1 MIIKSFEVKNNIKN
15 SIYLF
20 HGQNNG
26 QKEELIEELIKP
38 NFKEST
44 YTYYEKEVLNNLDNF
59 YSLIFTNSFF
69 DENKLIIIKDV
80 SDKIRFE
87 IESIIEKKIDNILI
101 ILISSILDKK
111 SKLRNLFE
119 KDKNLISVP
128 FYLDNN
134 QTLLNYANKFF
145 KEKKISISSET
156 INILV
161 NKSNGE
167 RKLLTN
173 ELKKIEMYSKNKTN
187 ISADEINILANTG
200 ENQDIGEL
208 VDNCLAKNDK
218 RIKYLMNEINFGSE
232 DSIIIIRTFLFKA
245 KRLLNLI
252 NVFNVQ
258 KDVDKT
264 IASAKPPIF
273 WKDKDLVKKQI
284 RSWTLNQIKQLILEI
299 NNIEFLIKTNSQNTI
314 HILSDF
320 IFNKSK

>member
-20 HGQNNG
+20 HGQNDG
-26 QKEELIEELIKP
+26 QKEDLIEELIKP

-80 SDKIRFE
+80 SDNIRFE
-87 IESIIEKKIDNILI
+87 IESIIEKKINNILI

-167 RKLLTN
+167 RKLLIN

-218 RIKYLMNEINFGSE
+218 RIKYLMNENNFGSE
-232 DSIIIIRTFLFKA
+232 DSIIIIRIFLFKA

-314 HILSDF
+314 YILSDF

>member
-1 MIIKSFEVKNNIKN
+1 MIIKSFEIKN
-15 SIYLF
+15 KLDNNFFLF
-20 HGQNNG
+20 HGQNDG
-26 QKEELIEELIKP
+26 LKEDIINNLIKP
-38 NFKEST
+38 KYKTST
-44 YTYYEKEVLNNLDNF
+44 YNYTEKEILNNLDNF
-59 YSLIFTNSFF
+59 YNLIFTNSFF
-69 DENKLIIIKDV
+69 EESKLIIIKDV
-80 SDKIRFE
+80 SDKIKFE
-87 IESIIEKKIDNILI
+87 LDNIIQKDINNVLI
-101 ILISSILDKK
+101 VLISNVLEKK
-111 SKLRNLFE
+111 SKLRNFFE

-128 FYLDNN
+128 FYLDTN
-134 QTLLNYANKFF
+134 QTLLNYASKFF

-173 ELKKIEMYSKNKTN
+173 ELGKIEMYLKNKTN
-187 ISADEINILANTG
+187 ISADEINILTNTG

-218 RIKYLMNEINFGSE
+218 RIKYLMNENNFGSE

-252 NVFNVQ
+252 NVFAVQ

-264 IASAKPPIF
+264 VASAKPPIF

-284 RSWTLNQIKQLILEI
+284 RSWTLNQIEQLILEI
-299 NNIEFLIKTNSQNTI
+299 NNIELLIKTNSQNSI
-314 HILSDF
+314 YILSDF

>member
-20 HGQNNG
+20 HGQNDG
-26 QKEELIEELIKP
+26 QKEDLIEELIKP

-80 SDKIRFE
+80 SDNIRFE
-87 IESIIEKKIDNILI
+87 IESIIEKKINNILI

-167 RKLLTN
+167 RKLLIN

-218 RIKYLMNEINFGSE
+218 RIKYLMNENNFGSE
-232 DSIIIIRTFLFKA
+232 DSIVIIRIFLFKA

-314 HILSDF
+314 YILSDF

>member
-1 MIIKSFEVKNNIKN
+1 MIIKSFEFKNNLSHN
-15 SIYLF
+15 LFLF
-20 HGQNNG
+20 HGQNDG
-26 QKEELIEELIKP
+26 HKEDLINNLIRPKY
-38 NFKEST
+38 KRST
-44 YTYYEKEVLNNLDNF
+44 YNYTEKEILNNLDNF
-59 YSLIFTNSFF
+59 YNLIFTNSFF
-69 DENKLIIIKDV
+69 EESKLIIIKDV
-80 SDKIRFE
+80 SDKIKSE
-87 IESIIEKKIDNILI
+87 IDSIIQKDINNVLI
-101 ILISSILDKK
+101 VLISNVLEKK
-111 SKLRNLFE
+111 SKLRNFFE

-128 FYLDNN
+128 FYLDTN

-173 ELKKIEMYSKNKTN
+173 ELEKIEMYTKNKTN
-187 ISADEINILANTG
+187 ISADEVNILTNTG
-200 ENQDIGEL
+200 ENHDIGEL

-218 RIKYLMNEINFGSE
+218 RIKYLMNENNFGSE

-252 NVFNVQ
+252 NIFAVQ

-264 IASAKPPIF
+264 VASAKPPIF

-284 RSWTLNQIKQLILEI
+284 RSWTLNQIEQLILEI
-299 NNIEFLIKTNSQNTI
+299 NNVEFLIKTNSQNSMY
-314 HILSDF
+314 ILSDF

>member
-1 MIIKSFEVKNNIKN
+1 MIIKSFEVKNNLKN
-15 SIYLF
+15 GIFLF
-20 HGQNNG
+20 HGQNDG
-26 QKEELIEELIKP
+26 QKEDLIKELIKP
-38 NFKEST
+38 NYREST

-69 DENKLIIIKDV
+69 DENKLIIVKDV

-101 ILISSILDKK
+101 ILISNILDKK

-134 QTLLNYANKFF
+134 QTLLNYASKFF

-167 RKLLTN
+167 RKFLIN
-173 ELKKIEMYSKNKTN
+173 ELEKIEMYLKNKTN

-218 RIKYLMNEINFGSE
+218 RIKYLMNENNFGSE
-232 DSIIIIRTFLFKA
+232 DSIIIIRTFLLKA

-252 NVFNVQ
+252 NVFTVQ

-264 IASAKPPIF
+264 IAGAKPPIF
-273 WKDKDLVKKQI
+273 WKDKDVVKKQI
-284 RSWTLNQIKQLILEI
+284 RSWTLNQIEQLILEI
-299 NNIEFLIKTNSQNTI
+299 NNIEFLIKTNSQNSI
-314 HILSDF
+314 YILSDF